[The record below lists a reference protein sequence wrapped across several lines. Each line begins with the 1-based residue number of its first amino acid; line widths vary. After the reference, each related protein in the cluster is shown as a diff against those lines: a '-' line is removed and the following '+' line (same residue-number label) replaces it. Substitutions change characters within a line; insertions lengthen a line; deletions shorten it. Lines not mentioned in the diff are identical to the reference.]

1 MVVTFN
7 TFFLL
12 HYIIRKWSFP
22 CLLLLLGSLH
32 KSFPVED
39 ARFGFGVE
47 RLQIVGGARLW

>member
-12 HYIIRKWSFP
+12 HYITRKWLFP